1 MINHLKKS
9 SKTKKKGTKKQKKQ
23 KMHYMVGCSTK
34 TCKKNKNKKYLGGSP
49 FFAYPDNNIERVPNP
64 HLAYTGGSNLPDNH
78 IPDNIPLNP
87 DGENPN
93 LPNTGPVYSGVDT
106 IRLRVGGKQ
115 HTCCKCCKCKN
126 CQHKKTKGVK
136 NIKSRTCCSCCTCK
150 NCEHKKMKQKGGNNG
165 KYPDGLVGTPWT
177 PNSFSNEH
185 IPGND
190 NHYALNTYDNDVS
203 RQMVD
208 VGANP
213 PYLYLNGGKKHNLNK
228 KGKKTKM
235 TKKMKQK
242 GGNLSNFLAQDLIN
256 LGRQAQFGL
265 GSAYNA
271 LAGYQQPVN
280 PLPWKDQMSHNSNMN
295 MNARQ
300 I

>member
-1 MINHLKKS
+1 MTNHSNKKS
-9 SKTKKKGTKKQKKQ
+9 KSKSKSKSKKQ

-34 TCKKNKNKKYLGGSP
+34 TRKRNKHNKNKRNNKYLGGSP

-64 HLAYTGGSNLPDNH
+64 HLAYTGGST
-78 IPDNIPLNP
+78 IPDNIPVNP
-87 DGENPN
+87 NGENPY
-93 LPNTGPVYSGVDT
+93 LPNTGPEYEAGKNT
-106 IRLRVGGKQ
+106 IRLRAGEKY

-136 NIKSRTCCSCCTCK
+136 NRKSRTCCSCCTCK
-150 NCEHKKMKQKGGNNG
+150 NCQHKKMKQKGG

-177 PNSFSNEH
+177 PNPSSNEL
-185 IPGND
+185 IPGNG

-213 PYLYLNGGKKHNLNK
+213 PYLYLNGGKKHIKTKMK
-228 KGKKTKM
+228 KMKKM
-235 TKKMKQK
+235 TKKNQK

-280 PLPWKDQMSHNSNMN
+280 PLPWKDQMTHNSNSNMN

>member
-1 MINHLKKS
+1 MTNHLKKI
-9 SKTKKKGTKKQKKQ
+9 SKTRKINKTRKKKR
-23 KMHYMVGCSTK
+23 
-34 TCKKNKNKKYLGGSP
+34 NKNKKYLGGSP
-49 FFAYPDNNIERVPNP
+49 FFAYPDNSERAPNP
-64 HLAYTGGSNLPDNH
+64 HLAYTGGSN
-78 IPDNIPLNP
+78 IPLNIP
-87 DGENPN
+87 INPNGEDPN
-93 LPNTGPVYSGVDT
+93 LPNTGPEYGVGKDT
-106 IRLRVGGKQ
+106 IRLRFGGKQ

-126 CQHKKTKGVK
+126 CQYKKTKGVK
-136 NIKSRTCCSCCTCK
+136 NRKSRSCCSCCTCK
-150 NCEHKKMKQKGGNNG
+150 NCQHKKMKGGNND

-177 PNSFSNEH
+177 PNPSSNYL
-185 IPGND
+185 IPGNG

-208 VGANP
+208 LGANP
-213 PYLYLNGGKKHNLNK
+213 PYLYLNGGKKHNKSNK
-228 KGKKTKM
+228 KNKKMKI

-280 PLPWKDQMSHNSNMN
+280 PLPWKDQLSHNSNMN
-295 MNARQ
+295 INMNA